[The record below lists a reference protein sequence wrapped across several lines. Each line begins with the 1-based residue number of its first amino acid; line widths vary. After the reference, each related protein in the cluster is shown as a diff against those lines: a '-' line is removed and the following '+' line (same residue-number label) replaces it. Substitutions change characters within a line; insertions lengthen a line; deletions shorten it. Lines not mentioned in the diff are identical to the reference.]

1 LRIKALDL
9 VIALAAAGAVAMS
22 AVSAYGPGG
31 GQASVVIKGRDG
43 EWVYPLS
50 SDREISVAGPLGDTH
65 VGIRGKSARIE
76 DSPCPNQTCVASGS
90 IGRAGQWIACLPNQ
104 VLVRIEGG
112 GEDDGVDASAY

>member
-1 LRIKALDL
+1 MRIKALDI
-9 VIALAAAGAVAMS
+9 VIALAAAGVVAIS
-22 AVSAYGPGG
+22 AISAYGPGS
-31 GQASVVIKGRDG
+31 GQANVVIKGRDG

-50 SDREISVAGPLGDTH
+50 TDRELAVAGQLGDTH
-65 VGIRGKSARIE
+65 VAIRAKSARIE

-112 GEDDGVDASAY
+112 SDDDGVDASAY